1 MVHSLADALAA
12 CAGDT
17 EAFVIGGAEIYREAL
32 PLADRM
38 YLTEVMAEYP
48 GDVRFP
54 ALGPE
59 WREISREE
67 PTRATGEV
75 RVAYAVFERIPQAAT
90 PAAGRSR
97 KHKQNGRAS
106 RRARRAAGGL
116 GGQRRPP
123 NLKPSERAPPAAES
137 R

>member
-1 MVHSLADALAA
+1 MVITRDPSYSAPGAQVVHSLADAVAA

-17 EAFVIGGAEIYREAL
+17 EAFVIGGAEIYRAAL
-32 PLADRM
+32 PHAERV

-67 PTRATGEV
+67 PTRAPGEV
-75 RVAYAVFERIPQAAT
+75 AVAYAIFERIPK
-90 PAAGRSR
+90 G
-97 KHKQNGRAS
+97 
-106 RRARRAAGGL
+106 
-116 GGQRRPP
+116 
-123 NLKPSERAPPAAES
+123 
-137 R
+137 